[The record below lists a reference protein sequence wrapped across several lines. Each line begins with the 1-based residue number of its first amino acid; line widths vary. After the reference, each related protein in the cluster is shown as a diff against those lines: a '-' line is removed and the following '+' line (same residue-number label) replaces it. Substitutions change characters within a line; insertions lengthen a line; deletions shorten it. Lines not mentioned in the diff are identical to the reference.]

1 LKIIKLSFLLVR
13 LKKYFP
19 VDSSGS
25 REHKAMAVDPNTAE
39 NAAQAAVGF
48 FGDLATTKNIAA
60 AIAIGIGALGPALG
74 IGKLASKALE
84 AIGRN
89 PEAAPK
95 IQTAMILAIAFT
107 EAIAIYA
114 LVVAL
119 IIKFV

>member
-1 LKIIKLSFLLVR
+1 MDLESIKSL
-13 LKKYFP
+13 
-19 VDSSGS
+19 
-25 REHKAMAVDPNTAE
+25 
-39 NAAQAAVGF
+39 
-48 FGDLATTKNIAA
+48 AA
-60 AIAIGIGALGPALG
+60 AAPIGIGALGPAIG
-74 IGKLASKALE
+74 IGLLAGKAME

-95 IQTAMILAIAFT
+95 IQTAMILAVAFT